1 MSARSPRL
9 ELFALLLALCPLH
22 SAVNLFRL
30 KDFFLPAE
38 VSEVADVGDDEGDAK
53 LIVGADLAEFE
64 AAVFEGE
71 SAAAAVVADLDELIL
86 QGVVGD
92 VVAHTCGDVETLFCI
107 AAVTDQGANLI

>member
-38 VSEVADVGDDEGDAK
+38 VSEVADVGDDEGDFE
-53 LIVGADLAEFE
+53 LVVGANLAKFE
-64 AAVFEGE
+64 AAILEGE
-71 SAAAAVVADLDELIL
+71 AAAAAVVADLDELIL

-92 VVAHTCGDVETLFCI
+92 VVAHTRSDVEPLFCI
-107 AAVTDQGANLI
+107 AAVADQGANLI